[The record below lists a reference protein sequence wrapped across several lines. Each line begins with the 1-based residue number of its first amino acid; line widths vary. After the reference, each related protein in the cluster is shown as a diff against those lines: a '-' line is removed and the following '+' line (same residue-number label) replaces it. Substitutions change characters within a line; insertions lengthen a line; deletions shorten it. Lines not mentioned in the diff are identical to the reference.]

1 MDGEERVRILGMVKE
16 GKISPEEGLKLLE
29 ALEAGTEAEPVV
41 SSERA
46 KWLRIR
52 VTDLKTNR
60 PIVSVNLPIGI
71 VDWALR
77 AGSRLASLGGLDLS
91 NSGVNLEELRA
102 SINHGLKG
110 KIVDVV
116 DEDDQEHVEIIVE

>member
-1 MDGEERVRILGMVKE
+1 VDGEERVRILSMVKE

-29 ALEAGTEAEPVV
+29 ALDAGAEAEPIV
-41 SSERA
+41 SSEKA

-60 PIVSVNLPIGI
+60 PRVSVNLPIGI

-77 AGSRLASLGGLDLS
+77 TGSRLASLGGVDLS

-102 SINHGLKG
+102 SINHGLRG
-110 KIVDVV
+110 KIIDVV
-116 DEDDQEHVEIIVE
+116 DEEDQEHVEIVVE